1 MGPCL
6 NHCRIF
12 RGILPSTG
20 TERLSDTVKF
30 QHHVIGI
37 PEIMPSDRILEVARQ
52 LDAAIRELPKKDPM
66 DTLEAIQ
73 TLREVMLGKKSATP
87 QSQRVEEAAP
97 RKAAPTTRT
106 WHGLDRNAKAFL
118 NTKIGGPLWSKV
130 SRRITLSLSTGDVIE
145 DLQVNN
151 SMSEKLL
158 HCQLP
163 AGTSGTCTILFH
175 GTDSVA
181 NMSVPTI
188 QPQKVATKLD
198 TDADD
203 EAQEPN

>member
-1 MGPCL
+1 M
-6 NHCRIF
+6 
-12 RGILPSTG
+12 
-20 TERLSDTVKF
+20 
-30 QHHVIGI
+30 
-37 PEIMPSDRILEVARQ
+37 
-52 LDAAIRELPKKDPM
+52 LDEKPAVTQP
-66 DTLEAIQ
+66 
-73 TLREVMLGKKSATP
+73 
-87 QSQRVEEAAP
+87 QRVEKARPATTQP
-97 RKAAPTTRT
+97 QRVKKAAPDNAMPATKT
-106 WHGLDRNAKAFL
+106 WYQLDRNAKAFL
-118 NTKIGGPLWSKV
+118 TTKTGSPLWSKAM
-130 SRRITLSLSTGDVIE
+130 RRITLSLATGDVIE